1 MTFRFDLIL
10 DLFILLVVLGMA
22 VWSSIRWRDAAR
34 ERDTARQ
41 MATQAQVQS
50 ESAQRQATAAFL
62 VGSKLLAANDEQAVI
77 EAAMQTGCEI
87 FNAVGCSFVPYDEWG
102 RSLPPLSS
110 GHLPQLALNHW
121 NDRLVSP
128 ATRKACKACKTLR
141 AERTNCPLL
150 AGADEGIMIHCV
162 PLLYDNHE
170 VGVINFY
177 FANERVPSLNEQRFF
192 AEIVS
197 VVDRAFDMLRRRD
210 QEVAALRYLQTVQT
224 RNDLPSTIK
233 PLVENIQKALNVDV
247 ALLWTRET
255 PDGLNLPLVQESRR
269 DGLPAPVLSADTGF
283 LEGIWQSVAAAD
295 GPISLENL
303 ALDRPWRVLLVVPLR
318 WGNEKPLGM
327 LLLAN
332 RTAQTFTRR
341 QTLLLQTLAGET
353 ALLIKNSQ
361 LVIKAEYN
369 AVVEERAR
377 LAREIHDGIAQT
389 LAFLK
394 IEARRMQNFASQGE
408 VERLSET
415 LESCYRTI
423 SDAYLDARLAID
435 NLRCTPGDDFAA
447 WLRQTASDFE
457 ADYGVSV
464 DTSGI
469 KPVQNLPPHIQAQL
483 MRVVQEALSNIR
495 KHSRA
500 GSVKLAVSECGNE
513 LNLEI
518 ADDGVGFSPD
528 DTQPASRHGLRG
540 MRERAEL
547 LGADFQVTSKPGLG
561 TTVHLRLPYAVKDKA

>member
-1 MTFRFDLIL
+1 MTFRLDLVIDLLIL
-10 DLFILLVVLGMA
+10 FVALGMA
-22 VWSSIRWRDAAR
+22 IWSSIRWRDAAR
-34 ERDTARQ
+34 ERDLARQ
-41 MATQAQVQS
+41 MAAQAQAQS

-62 VGSKLLAANDEQAVI
+62 VGSQLLAANDEQAVI
-77 EAAMQTGCEI
+77 EAAMQIGCEI
-87 FNAVGCSFVPYDEWG
+87 FNSVGCSFVPYDEWG

-110 GHLPQLALNHW
+110 GHVPQPALNHW

-128 ATRKACKACKTLR
+128 ATRKSCKACKTLR
-141 AERTNCPLL
+141 AERGHCPLL
-150 AGADEGIMIHCV
+150 AGADERIKVHCV
-162 PLLYDNHE
+162 PLRCDNRE
-170 VGVINFY
+170 VGVVNFY
-177 FANERVPSLNEQRFF
+177 FATERLPNENEQRFF

-197 VVDRAFDMLRRRD
+197 IVDRAFDMLRRRD

-224 RNDLPSTIK
+224 RNDLPASIR
-233 PLVENIQKALNVDV
+233 PLMENIQKALNVDV
-247 ALLWTRET
+247 TLLWAMET
-255 PDGLNLPLVQESRR
+255 PDGLNSPLVQESRR
-269 DGLPAPVLSADTGF
+269 DGLTAPVLSADTKF

-303 ALDRPWRVLLVVPLR
+303 AANGPWRVLLVVPLR
-318 WGNEKPLGM
+318 WGNEEPLGM

-361 LVIKAEYN
+361 LVIKAEYH

-377 LAREIHDGIAQT
+377 LAREIHDGMAQT

-394 IEARRMQNFASQGE
+394 IEARRMQNFA
-408 VERLSET
+408 VEGDIQRLNET
-415 LESCYRTI
+415 LEGCYRTI

-435 NLRCTPGDDFAA
+435 NLRCAPGDDFVA

-464 DTSGI
+464 DTSEVE
-469 KPVQNLPPHIQAQL
+469 PVRNLPPYIQAQV
-483 MRVVQEALSNIR
+483 MRVVQESFSNIR
-495 KHSRA
+495 KHSQART
-500 GSVKLAVSECGNE
+500 VKLAISECDHE

-518 ADDGVGFSPD
+518 SDDGVGFHPD
-528 DTQPASRHGLRG
+528 NTQPTSRHGLRG
-540 MRERAEL
+540 MQERAEQ
-547 LGADFQVTSKPGLG
+547 LGADFQVTSLPGSG
-561 TTVHLRLPYAVKDKA
+561 TTVHLRLPYSLKDKV

>member
-1 MTFRFDLIL
+1 MTFKFDLVL
-10 DLFILLVVLGMA
+10 DLLILFVALGMA
-22 VWSSIRWRDAAR
+22 AWSSIRWRSAAR
-34 ERDTARQ
+34 ERDSARQ
-41 MATQAQVQS
+41 MGAQAQVQS

-62 VGSKLLAANDEQAVI
+62 VGSRLLAANDEQAVI
-77 EAAMQTGCEI
+77 EAAMQIGCEI

-110 GHLPQLALNHW
+110 GHIPQPALDQW
-121 NDRLVSP
+121 NDRLVAP
-128 ATRKACKACKTLR
+128 ATRKACKSCRTFR
-141 AERTNCPLL
+141 AEKTNCPLL
-150 AGADEGIMIHCV
+150 AGADDRIKVHCV
-162 PLLYDNHE
+162 PLRCDSRE

-177 FANERVPSLNEQRFF
+177 FATERSPSEDEQRFF

-197 VVDRAFDMLRRRD
+197 IVDRAFDMLRRRD

-233 PLVENIQKALNVDV
+233 PLMENIQKALNVDV
-247 ALLWTRET
+247 TLLWARET
-255 PDGLNLPLVQESRR
+255 PDGLKSPLVQETRR
-269 DGLPAPVLSADTGF
+269 DGLAAPVLSADTGF
-283 LEGIWQSVAAAD
+283 LEGVWQSVAAAD

-303 ALDRPWRVLLVVPLR
+303 AVDRPWRVLLVVPLR
-318 WGNEKPLGM
+318 WGDEKPLGM

-361 LVIKAEYN
+361 LVIKAEYH

-377 LAREIHDGIAQT
+377 LAREIHDGMAQT

-394 IEARRMQNFASQGE
+394 IEAQRMQNYASQGDTQ
-408 VERLSET
+408 RLTDT
-415 LESCYRTI
+415 LESCYRTL

-435 NLRCTPGDDFAA
+435 NLRCAPGDDFVA
-447 WLRQTASDFE
+447 WLRQTASEFE
-457 ADYGVSV
+457 ADYGVAV
-464 DTSGI
+464 DVSGV
-469 KPVQNLPPHIQAQL
+469 KPVQNISPHIQAQI
-483 MRVVQEALSNIR
+483 MRVVQESLSNIR
-495 KHSRA
+495 KHSQANTVRLVIA
-500 GSVKLAVSECGNE
+500 ECERE

-518 ADDGVGFSPD
+518 SDDGIGFSPD

-540 MRERAEL
+540 MRERAEM
-547 LGADFQVTSKPGLG
+547 LGADFQVISRPGLG
-561 TTVHLRLPYAVKDKA
+561 TTVRLRLPYTVQDRV

>member
-1 MTFRFDLIL
+1 MTVRFDLIL
-10 DLFILLVVLGMA
+10 DLLILIVGLGMA
-22 VWSSIRWRDAAR
+22 IWSSIRWSSAAR
-34 ERDTARQ
+34 ERDLARQ
-41 MATQAQVQS
+41 MGAQAQVQS
-50 ESAQRQATAAFL
+50 ESARRQATAAFL
-62 VGSKLLAANDEQAVI
+62 VGSQLLAANDEQAVI
-77 EAAMQTGCEI
+77 EAGMQIGCET

-110 GHLPQLALNHW
+110 GHIPQPALNHW
-121 NDRLVSP
+121 NDRLISP
-128 ATRKACKACKTLR
+128 ATRKVCKACKTLR
-141 AERTNCPLL
+141 AEKTNCPLL
-150 AGADEGIMIHCV
+150 AGADERIKVHCV
-162 PLLYDNHE
+162 PLRCDNRE

-177 FANERVPSLNEQRFF
+177 FATERLPSQDEQRFF

-197 VVDRAFDMLRRRD
+197 IIDRAFDMLRRRD

-247 ALLWTRET
+247 ALLWARET
-255 PDGLNLPLVQESRR
+255 PDGLNSPLAHESRR
-269 DGLPAPVLSADTGF
+269 DGLSAPVLSADAGF
-283 LEGIWQSVAAAD
+283 LEGVWQSVAAAD

-303 ALDRPWRVLLVVPLR
+303 AVDRPWRVLLVVPLR
-318 WGNEKPLGM
+318 WGDEKPLGM

-377 LAREIHDGIAQT
+377 LAREIHDGMAQT

-394 IEARRMQNFASQGE
+394 IEAQRMQSYASQGD
-408 VERLSET
+408 VNRLNET

-435 NLRCTPGDDFAA
+435 NLRCAPGDDFVA
-447 WLRQTASDFE
+447 WLRQTAADFE
-457 ADYGVSV
+457 ADYGVAV
-464 DTSGI
+464 DVSGI
-469 KPVQNLPPHIQAQL
+469 NQVRNLQPHIQAQV
-483 MRVVQEALSNIR
+483 MRVVQESLSNIR
-495 KHSRA
+495 KHAHPRL
-500 GSVKLAVSECGNE
+500 VRLAISECDHG
-513 LNLEI
+513 LSLEI
-518 ADDGVGFSPD
+518 ADDGIGFSPD

-547 LGADFQVTSKPGLG
+547 LGADFQVTSKPGEG
-561 TTVHLRLPYAVKDKA
+561 TTIHLHLPHTVQDKV